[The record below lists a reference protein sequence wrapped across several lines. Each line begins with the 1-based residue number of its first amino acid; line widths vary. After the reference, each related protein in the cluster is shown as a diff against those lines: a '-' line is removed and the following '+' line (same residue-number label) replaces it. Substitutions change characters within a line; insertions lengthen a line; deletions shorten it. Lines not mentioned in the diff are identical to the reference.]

1 MRRRTHGGC
10 PLSRHRPF
18 DASPTK
24 ADWTPTSER
33 VSFRP
38 MANTT
43 SVKPTG
49 RLAGVL
55 YVLGGVPSVFSY
67 LYMPGALYF
76 PDDPAKTAL
85 HVAAAPLTFRLAIV
99 GDVAGQVLLILLGL
113 ALYNLLED
121 VDRRYARAM
130 LVLVVVAAAFE
141 FANVL
146 NLFGAL
152 VAWRVVGSTAPFTEP
167 QLNAFAVGFL
177 RLRESGLNV
186 AQIFWGLWLFPF
198 GVLVYRSRL
207 FPRIL
212 GALLVAA
219 CIAYVAASVALI
231 LAPTP
236 PRLFYHV
243 MQGIGGFAEAAM
255 GLWLLIVGAK
265 RASPAVEVDT
275 GGAQLAEAT

>member
-1 MRRRTHGGC
+1 
-10 PLSRHRPF
+10 
-18 DASPTK
+18 
-24 ADWTPTSER
+24 
-33 VSFRP
+33 

-43 SVKPTG
+43 SARPTG
-49 RLAGVL
+49 RLAGLL
-55 YVLGGVPSVFSY
+55 YLLGGIPSVFSY

-76 PDDPAKTAL
+76 PDDPAKTAQR
-85 HVAAAPLTFRLAIV
+85 VAAAPLTFRLAIV
-99 GDVAGQVLLILLGL
+99 GDVAGQMLLILLGL

-121 VDRRYARAM
+121 IDRRYARAM

-152 VAWRVVGSTAPFTEP
+152 VAWGVVGSSAPFSEP
-167 QLNAFAVGFL
+167 QLDAFAVGFL
-177 RLRESGLNV
+177 RLRTSGLNV

-207 FPRIL
+207 FPKVL

-219 CIAYVAASVALI
+219 CIAYVTASVALI

-236 PRLFYHV
+236 PRLFYHL
-243 MQGIGGFAEAAM
+243 MQGVGGLAELAM
-255 GLWLLIVGAK
+255 GLWLLIVGA
-265 RASPAVEVDT
+265 RRVEPTVKYR
-275 GGAQLAEAT
+275 LADAHTAESM